1 MAPLEGIVGLLQGV
15 VVAPQPVD
23 LGLAVVVGVE
33 ERGERVLQLRVEA
46 PAVLERR
53 LDFSLHGCMK
63 RNRSSNEID
72 VPEYFFR
79 QVQASLLTVTLV
91 KVTLRLQ

>member
-53 LDFSLHGCMK
+53 LDFRFHGCKK
-63 RNRSSNEID
+63 RGGGTIRIIQD
-72 VPEYFFR
+72 LP
-79 QVQASLLTVTLV
+79 AT
-91 KVTLRLQ
+91 K

>member
-1 MAPLEGIVGLLQGV
+1 MGLLERV
-15 VVAPQPVD
+15 VVAPEAVD

-53 LDFSLHGCMK
+53 LDLRLHGCK
-63 RNRSSNEID
+63 NAE
-72 VPEYFFR
+72 
-79 QVQASLLTVTLV
+79 
-91 KVTLRLQ
+91 

>member
-1 MAPLEGIVGLLQGV
+1 MGLLQGV

-53 LDFSLHGCMK
+53 LDLGLHGWRK
-63 RNRSSNEID
+63 RKEQSGGWMMHQWT
-72 VPEYFFR
+72 R
-79 QVQASLLTVTLV
+79 QA
-91 KVTLRLQ
+91 